1 MPILASV
8 TEGYGQVA
16 RSDKKMTPLEA
27 ACLLGCSVALIFL
40 QGLLLRSAR
49 QVRIA
54 TGGTRRHNVAP
65 FFCPYM
71 WKVPVTQKPDQCL
84 GEWIDREALA
94 EAMIPLIG
102 QLYRNNNV
110 VSSIYGRSLINQS
123 VIAILKAH
131 RFARHRQSDESEL
144 SVHETFPLLKAMSEL
159 KLGAAS
165 VDLGKL
171 AVKFKTQGNG
181 RTAEQFVREELADVV
196 GQQNASARK
205 GTDVVLY
212 GFGRIGRLLA
222 RILIEKT
229 GGGDG
234 LRLRAIVVRKGAEN
248 DLTKRASLLRR
259 DSVHGS
265 FNGTITIDEAN
276 NTITANGN
284 LIQVIYAKSPSEV
297 DYTQYGIHDALIVDN
312 TGVWRDADGLG
323 QHLACPGAARVVLTA
338 PGKGA
343 LKNIV
348 HGINHGEITPDDK
361 IVSAASC
368 TTNAIVPVL
377 KAVNDQYGI
386 VNGHVET
393 VHSFTNDQNLIDNF
407 HKGSRRGRAAPLNMV
422 ITETGAAT
430 AAAKALPVLK
440 GKLTGNAIRV
450 PTPNVSMAILN
461 LNLEKATTRDEIN
474 EYLRQTAMHS
484 DLHKQIDFVNSQE
497 VVSTDFV
504 GSRHAGVVDAEATIC
519 NDNRVV
525 LYVWYDNEFG
535 YSCQVVRVMEDMAG
549 VNPPAFPR

>member
-1 MPILASV
+1 
-8 TEGYGQVA
+8 
-16 RSDKKMTPLEA
+16 
-27 ACLLGCSVALIFL
+27 
-40 QGLLLRSAR
+40 
-49 QVRIA
+49 
-54 TGGTRRHNVAP
+54 
-65 FFCPYM
+65 M
-71 WKVPVTQKPDQCL
+71 WKVLPVTQKPDQCL

-94 EAMIPLIG
+94 EAMIPMIG

-110 VSSIYGRSLINQS
+110 VTSIYGRGLINRS
-123 VIAILKAH
+123 VIDILKAH
-131 RFARHRQSDESEL
+131 RFARHRLADDKEL
-144 SVHETFPLLKAMSEL
+144 SVHDTFPILKTMSEL

-165 VDLGKL
+165 VDLGKM
-171 AVKFKTQGNG
+171 VGKFKAEGEG
-181 RTAEQFVREELADVV
+181 RSIEQFVKDELAEVA
-196 GQQNASARK
+196 GAQNSAGRE

-234 LRLRAIVVRKGAEN
+234 LRLRAIVVRKGASN
-248 DLTKRASLLRR
+248 DLVKRASLLRR
-259 DSVHGS
+259 DSVHGK
-265 FNGTITIDEAN
+265 FNGTITIDEEN
-276 NTITANGN
+276 NTLTANGN
-284 LIQVIYAKSPSEV
+284 LIQIIYAKSPTEV
-297 DYTQYGIHDALIVDN
+297 DYTQYGIKNALLVDN
-312 TGVWRDADGLG
+312 TGVWRDAEGLG
-323 QHLACPGAARVVLTA
+323 QHLACPGIDRVVLTA

-348 HGINHGEITPDDK
+348 HGINHGEISADDK
-361 IVSAASC
+361 IISAASC

-393 VHSFTNDQNLIDNF
+393 VHSYTNDQNLIDNF
-407 HKGSRRGRAAPLNMV
+407 HKGISRGRSAALNMV

-461 LNLEKATTRDEIN
+461 LNLEKATTREEIN
-474 EYLRQTAMHS
+474 EYLRQMAMHS
-484 DLHKQIDFVNSQE
+484 DLQKQIDFVSSQE

-504 GSRHAGVVDAEATIC
+504 GSRHAGVVDAEATIA

>member
-1 MPILASV
+1 M
-8 TEGYGQVA
+8 
-16 RSDKKMTPLEA
+16 
-27 ACLLGCSVALIFL
+27 
-40 QGLLLRSAR
+40 
-49 QVRIA
+49 
-54 TGGTRRHNVAP
+54 
-65 FFCPYM
+65 
-71 WKVPVTQKPDQCL
+71 TQKPDQCL

-110 VSSIYGRSLINQS
+110 VTSIFGRGLINRS

-131 RFARHRQSDESEL
+131 RFARHRLAGDEEL
-144 SVHETFPLLKAMSEL
+144 SVHDSYTLLKTMTEMN
-159 KLGAAS
+159 LGAAS
-165 VDLGKL
+165 VDLGKMV
-171 AVKFKTQGNG
+171 AKFKETGG
-181 RTAEQFVREELADVV
+181 SDLAAFVRDELGGLANKR
-196 GQQNASARK
+196 GEKRE

-248 DLTKRASLLRR
+248 DLAKRASLLRR
-259 DSVHGS
+259 DSVHGP
-265 FNGTITIDEAN
+265 FDGTIVIDEEN
-276 NTITANGN
+276 STITANGN
-284 LIQVIYAKSPSEV
+284 LIQVIYSNDPASV
-297 DYTQYGIHDALIVDN
+297 DYTQYGIKNALLVDN
-312 TGVWRDADGLG
+312 TGKWRDAEGLG
-323 QHLACPGAARVVLTA
+323 QHLRCPGIDRVILTA

-348 HGINHGEITPDDK
+348 HGINHGEITPEDK

-377 KAVNDQYGI
+377 KAVYDKFGI
-386 VNGHVET
+386 VHGHVET
-393 VHSFTNDQNLIDNF
+393 VHSYTNDQNLIDNF
-407 HKGSRRGRAAPLNMV
+407 HKGSRRGRSAPLNMV

-461 LNLEKATTRDEIN
+461 LTLEKATDREEIN
-474 EYLRQTAMHS
+474 EYLRQMAMHS
-484 DLHKQIDFVNSQE
+484 ELQKQIDFVQSQE

-549 VNPPAFPR
+549 VNAPAFPR

>member
-1 MPILASV
+1 
-8 TEGYGQVA
+8 
-16 RSDKKMTPLEA
+16 
-27 ACLLGCSVALIFL
+27 
-40 QGLLLRSAR
+40 
-49 QVRIA
+49 
-54 TGGTRRHNVAP
+54 
-65 FFCPYM
+65 M
-71 WKVPVTQKPDQCL
+71 WKVLPVTQKPDQCL

-94 EAMIPLIG
+94 EAMIPMIG
-102 QLYRNNNV
+102 QLYRNNSV
-110 VSSIYGRSLINQS
+110 VTSIYGRGLINRS
-123 VIAILKAH
+123 VIDILKAH
-131 RFARHRQSDESEL
+131 RFARHRLADDSEL
-144 SVHETFPLLKAMSEL
+144 SVHDTFPILKAMGEL

-165 VDLGKL
+165 VDLGKM
-171 AVKFKTQGNG
+171 ASKFKSEGKG
-181 RTAEQFVREELADVV
+181 RSVEQFVKDELADVV
-196 GQQNASARK
+196 GKQNGGGRE

-234 LRLRAIVVRKGAEN
+234 LRLRAIVVRKGASN
-248 DLTKRASLLRR
+248 DLVKRASLLRR
-259 DSVHGS
+259 DSVHGK
-265 FNGTITIDEAN
+265 FDGTITIDEAN
-276 NTITANGN
+276 NTLTANGN
-284 LIQVIYAKSPSEV
+284 LIQVIYAKSPTEV
-297 DYTQYGIHDALIVDN
+297 DYTQYGIKNALLVDN
-312 TGVWRDADGLG
+312 TGVWRDAEGLG
-323 QHLACPGAARVVLTA
+323 QHLACPGVDRVVLTA

-348 HGINHGEITPDDK
+348 HGINHGEITADDK
-361 IVSAASC
+361 IISAASC

-393 VHSFTNDQNLIDNF
+393 VHSYTNDQNLIDNF
-407 HKGSRRGRAAPLNMV
+407 HKGDRRGRSAPLNMV

-461 LNLEKATTRDEIN
+461 LNLEKATTREEIN
-474 EYLRQTAMHS
+474 EYLRQMAMHS
-484 DLHKQIDFVNSQE
+484 DLQKQIDFVQSQE